1 MRTLQEKIRY
11 PVYKIRVVLSSYAEV
26 SRSHQYALLWEV
38 NFYVHPPDLFLLNLN
53 VLVPTWFPVEM
64 AGVILGNLTYRVR
77 RAPPWPGQICYATP
91 TWGPEGRLCCLTLD
105 PAESTMPMLCDV
117 PRR

>member
-77 RAPPWPGQICYATP
+77 RAPPWPDQICYATP
-91 TWGPEGRLCCLTLD
+91 TWGPEGR
-105 PAESTMPMLCDV
+105 
-117 PRR
+117 